1 MLRIS
6 KLTDYG
12 TLLLSTMANSNNALF
27 SASELS
33 EKLQLSSSAVSKIL
47 KQLTKAKILTSTR
60 GAHGGYQLAR
70 SSKEIS
76 ALEIIRALEGPVAL
90 TECSTEENACDI
102 KSCCDMQS
110 KWQIINLA
118 IRSALDGLSLA
129 ELSRPIQKRIN
140 IDLNSALSSQ
150 IDRININAEI

>member
-12 TLLLSTMANSNNALF
+12 TLLLSTMAGASEQLF

-33 EKLQLSSSAVSKIL
+33 ERLQLSSSAVSKIL
-47 KQLTKAKILTSTR
+47 KQLTKAEILISTR

-70 SSKEIS
+70 ASKDIS

-90 TECSTEENACDI
+90 TECSTEHNECEI
-102 KSCCDMQS
+102 KSCCEMQS
-110 KWQIINLA
+110 KWQMINLA
-118 IRSALDGLSLA
+118 IRGALDGLSLA
-129 ELSRPIQKRIN
+129 ELSRPVQKRVN
-140 IDLNSALSSQ
+140 IDLTSALRHPTEPSV
-150 IDRININAEI
+150 DT